1 MDRLFKLLK
10 DIEQSNTQRKYWIFA
25 SSFVFVG
32 VIFYILGWHWIQQL
46 ANPYIDWILISVG
59 LLISMNWWYWTMG
72 LIRQYL
78 SHQAEVIT
86 LLDGIVTDLKIIKH
100 EVKSLNSVDNDN

>member
-1 MDRLFKLLK
+1 
-10 DIEQSNTQRKYWIFA
+10 
-25 SSFVFVG
+25 
-32 VIFYILGWHWIQQL
+32 
-46 ANPYIDWILISVG
+46 
-59 LLISMNWWYWTMG
+59 MG